1 MHVKQIKAR
10 DITRQ
15 SKRVKLKVYPGSIN
29 LVLQITSHGQT
40 YLLSDVFMIRC
51 IQCHMYS
58 LSGVFNAICIHGHV
72 YSWSYVFNVK
82 CIRWQIYNK
91 MIILINSSYTLV
103 TLQSRPAISITHCSV
118 CCFSFTYMSNI
129 VVVDQICAF
138 KYVCTHWNKKRVEI
152 RPLNL
157 RLMVKWTVWPAFNI
171 NINHMWSPWW
181 NM

>member
-1 MHVKQIKAR
+1 M
-10 DITRQ
+10 
-15 SKRVKLKVYPGSIN
+15 YPMP
-29 LVLQITSHGQT
+29 
-40 YLLSDVFMIRC
+40 YVFMVMCIHGPMYPMSYVFIVRC

-58 LSGVFNAICIHGHV
+58 MP
-72 YSWSYVFNVK
+72 YVFMVK

-91 MIILINSSYTLV
+91 MSILINSSYTLF

-171 NINHMWSPWW
+171 NIKHMWSPWW